1 MKKTGM
7 ITAALGVALAGWI
20 LWENTALECNE
31 YSISCRDLP
40 ESFEGFRIAHVSDFH
55 NVEYGKDNEKL
66 VSLLR
71 QAKPDIIVFTG
82 DIIDSRR
89 LNIPVA
95 IALVREAAKI
105 APCYFVP
112 GNHESRIRELPEL
125 LEGLAQAGAVVL
137 RNEAV
142 RLERG
147 ADNLWILGV
156 DDPAFHADYEDGR
169 LCPEFMEPVVKWA
182 EKKPGYTVLL
192 SHRPEWFEFY
202 RDCGIDLVFSGH
214 AHGGQFRIPCVGG
227 FFGPNQGFFPKYDA
241 GVFSEGN
248 TNMVVSRGA
257 GPSIIPLRIHNPP
270 EILVAE
276 LHRQEAIK

>member
-1 MKKTGM
+1 ML
-7 ITAALGVALAGWI
+7 TAALGMALAGWL
-20 LWENTALECNE
+20 LWENTALELNE
-31 YSISCRDLP
+31 YSVSCRNLP
-40 ESFEGFRIAHVSDFH
+40 DSFNGFRIAQVSDFH
-55 NVEYGKDNEKL
+55 NVEYGKGNEKL
-66 VSLLR
+66 LSLLR

-89 LNIPVA
+89 LDLSVA
-95 IALVREAAKI
+95 IALMEEAVKI

-112 GNHESRIRELPEL
+112 GNHESRIPELPEL
-125 LEGLAQAGAVVL
+125 LDGLTQAGAVVL

-147 ADNLWILGV
+147 EDNLWILGA
-156 DDPAFHADYEDGR
+156 DDPAFHGDYEDGPK
-169 LCPEFMEPVVKWA
+169 CPEFMEAVVNWA

-192 SHRPEWFEFY
+192 SHRPEWFELY

-214 AHGGQFRIPCVGG
+214 AHGGQFRIPYVGG

-241 GVFSEGN
+241 GVFSEGG

-257 GPSIIPLRIHNPP
+257 GPSIIPLRICNPP

-276 LHRQEAIK
+276 LHRQEEIK

>member
-1 MKKTGM
+1 M

-20 LWENTALECNE
+20 FWENRALECNE
-31 YSISCRDLP
+31 YSVSCRNLP
-40 ESFEGFRIAHVSDFH
+40 QSFEGFRIAQVSDFH
-55 NVEYGKDNEKL
+55 NVEYGKGNKKL
-66 VSLLR
+66 LELLR

-89 LNIPVA
+89 LKISVA
-95 IALVREAAKI
+95 ISLMEEAAKI
-105 APCYFVP
+105 APCYFAT
-112 GNHESRIRELPEL
+112 GNHESRISELQEL
-125 LEGLAQAGAVVL
+125 LEGLEKAGAVVL

-142 RLERG
+142 QLARG
-147 ADNLWILGV
+147 EDALWILGV

-169 LCPEFMEPVVKWA
+169 ISPGFMEAVVEWG
-182 EKKPGYTVLL
+182 KKEHGYTVLL
-192 SHRPEWFEFY
+192 SHRPEWFALY

-214 AHGGQFRIPCVGG
+214 AHGGQFRIPFAGG
-227 FFGPNQGFFPKYDA
+227 FYGPNQGFFPKYDA
-241 GVFSEGN
+241 GVFSESG

-276 LHRQEAIK
+276 LHRQEEIQ